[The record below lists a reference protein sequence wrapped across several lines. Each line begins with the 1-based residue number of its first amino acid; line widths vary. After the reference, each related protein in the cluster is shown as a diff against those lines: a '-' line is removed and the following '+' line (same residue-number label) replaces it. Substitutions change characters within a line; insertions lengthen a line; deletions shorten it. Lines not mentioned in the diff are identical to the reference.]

1 MAQYKI
7 EWMEKKQISG
17 KDIIEASLSGEG
29 VTPAE
34 KVTIW
39 KTDTKGEEFPGFD
52 EIMPGHTVEGNL
64 WSKPGSNFKTL
75 YPVKEKKTGNG
86 NFRAQL
92 MEKAQDRKE
101 TSIAKA
107 QDNKE
112 WGIKTSSTM
121 RMAVDLA
128 IAEIQREPNTGY
140 LHERIKYWRE
150 WCWNNWDVAE
160 DQFPPFN

>member
-1 MAQYKI
+1 MQYKI

-52 EIMPGHTVEGNL
+52 DLSPGHTVEGNL

-75 YPVKEKKTGNG
+75 YPAKEKRAKGNS
-86 NFRAQL
+86 NFRTEQI
-92 MEKAQDRKE
+92 EKAQGRKAE
-101 TSIAKA
+101 FIEKA
-107 QDNKE
+107 QDNKD
-112 WGIKTSSTM
+112 WSIMVSSTM
-121 RMAVDLA
+121 RDAVLLT
-128 IAEIQREPNTGY
+128 IAEVGSNASTSLYENKVRQ
-140 LHERIKYWRE
+140 WRTFLVD
-150 WCWNNWDVAE
+150 NWDLNPT
-160 DQFPPFN
+160 DKPPF